1 AAEHGV
7 TYTFFKAV
15 VSVAWE
21 LPQQTPEQE
30 VVAAGAGT
38 GTSQSESVGK
48 PPAEKAPEAPNALL
62 TSSHEPVRMCQW
74 QYYVLSDSQL
84 MDKVRICL
92 LRNCLKKLNPEE
104 VPTIVLSDAADL
116 ALLSWCLTSGTESRV
131 QITRL
136 GSTHFLP
143 YLQRCG
149 VSHSPLMD
157 FSWTSLPPDSVM
169 AEMER
174 STMTARVMVETT
186 PEKTVDQVMADI
198 DLQHE
203 RQRLFEWDYVLEAE
217 ERLQIAQ
224 AGKEKAQKTIEE
236 LKKRKHS
243 EIESP
248 MPDKS

>member
-1 AAEHGV
+1 
-7 TYTFFKAV
+7 
-15 VSVAWE
+15 
-21 LPQQTPEQE
+21 
-30 VVAAGAGT
+30 
-38 GTSQSESVGK
+38 
-48 PPAEKAPEAPNALL
+48 
-62 TSSHEPVRMCQW
+62 MCQW
-74 QYYVLSDSQL
+74 QYYVLSDSKL

-116 ALLSWCLTSGTESRV
+116 ALLSWCLTLGTESRV

-136 GSTHFLP
+136 GSSHYLP

-149 VSHSPLMD
+149 VSQSPLMD

-174 STMTARVMVETT
+174 STMTFRVMVETT
-186 PEKTVDQVMADI
+186 PEKTVDQVMAEKN
-198 DLQHE
+198 LQ
-203 RQRLFEWDYVLEAE
+203 QQKQILLEWDFVQDAE
-217 ERLQIAQ
+217 ETLQIAK
-224 AGKEKAQKTIEE
+224 AERDKSEKVIEE